1 MSKRS
6 VNLSGA
12 SILVV
17 DDTAANRAVLC
28 QLLDGQG
35 YTVAA
40 APNGEIAMKLV
51 QEDPPELILLDVIMP
66 GLNGFEICRRLKR
79 NPSTSHVPVI
89 FITARDETGGV
100 VEGFRSGGVDYI
112 TKPFKEEEVFV
123 RIETHL
129 KNYRLTRALQEE
141 VDRRERA
148 ESALKKADDRLS
160 VLSEQEARR
169 WGVSGFIGQSP
180 AFSEVLNAIRKLQ
193 PFSTT
198 NVLILGE
205 SGVGKELIARAIH
218 YGGATAKGPF
228 VAVNCSAIPRELG
241 ESFFFGHV
249 KGAFSGATADHAGY
263 FAQADGG
270 TLFLDEVGDMPLDLQ
285 AKLLRVIEDGV
296 VEPVGSSTRRKKV
309 EVRILA
315 GTNAE
320 LQSDIQA
327 GEFRRDFYFRLA
339 GYTIEVPPLRKRRED
354 IPLLARYFVKRF
366 SDEMG
371 MPAPDLSPTTLAKL
385 ERYDF
390 PGNVRE
396 LKNVIER
403 ALIECGGGTILAEHL
418 RVLPDPSAETTSE
431 SVPGQLPDSVPV
443 RSLRFRVGS
452 DEDRVL
458 RYVQTHGRITNPEC
472 RHLLAVGIHRA
483 CYILRKL
490 TETGDLQRS
499 NVGKATEYRLSG
511 FSASGDRA
519 VLDSM
524 KTDV

>member
-1 MSKRS
+1 MSRKP
-6 VNLSGA
+6 VNLRGA
-12 SILVV
+12 AILVV
-17 DDTAANRAVLC
+17 DDTDANRAVLC
-28 QLLDGQG
+28 QLLDSQG

-40 APNGEIAMKLV
+40 APSGEIALKLV
-51 QEDPPELILLDVIMP
+51 QSDPPELILLDVIMP
-66 GLNGFEICRRLKR
+66 GLGGFETCRLLKQEA
-79 NPSTSHVPVI
+79 STAHIPII
-89 FITARDETGGV
+89 FITAQNETRSV

-112 TKPFKEEEVFV
+112 TKPFQEEEVFV

-129 KNYRLTRALQEE
+129 KNHRLTRALQQE
-141 VDRRERA
+141 VERRERA
-148 ESALKKADDRLS
+148 ETALKKADQQLS

-193 PFSTT
+193 PFSNT

-228 VAVNCSAIPRELG
+228 IAVNCSAIPRDLG
-241 ESFFFGHV
+241 ESAFFGHV
-249 KGAFSGATADHAGY
+249 KGAFSGATADHPGY

-270 TLFLDEVGDMPLDLQ
+270 TLFLDEVGDMPIELQ

-296 VEPVGSSTRRKKV
+296 VEPVGSSTRRRKV

-327 GEFRRDFYFRLA
+327 GEFRKDFYFRLA

-354 IPLLARYFVKRF
+354 IPLLAKCFLDRL

-371 MPAPDLSPTTLAKL
+371 MPAPAFSAEALAKL

-396 LKNVIER
+396 LKNLIER
-403 ALIECGGGTILAEHL
+403 ALIECGGGTITPAHLGFLAT
-418 RVLPDPSAETTSE
+418 SA
-431 SVPGQLPDSVPV
+431 DSASDENSSAATADSPQE
-443 RSLRFRVGS
+443 RRLRFSAGS

-458 RYVQTHGRITNPEC
+458 RYVETHGSISNPEC
-472 RHLLAVGIHRA
+472 RHLLNVGIHRA

-490 TETGDLQRS
+490 TETGELKRM
-499 NVGKATEYRLSG
+499 NVGKATEYSLP
-511 FSASGDRA
+511 
-519 VLDSM
+519 
-524 KTDV
+524 